1 MRRVILLITVM
12 AAALVLGSGIA
23 LAVNK
28 VGTQGRDFLK
38 GTDGADHLVGRGEN
52 DRIFSLAGK
61 DDLIGGPGKDWVWG
75 GGIRSSHR
83 TVGVDY
89 TSSGGEKKMVGGT
102 GNDVLWGGKG
112 SDNISGGG
120 GNDLLAD
127 GEYHHPV
134 KDTLS
139 GGGGNDVFF
148 PNNDPAGKDVVR
160 CGGGFDWVFA
170 DRKDVV
176 ASNCEKVGDR
186 VSEFDRVYNSI
197 PQSFWKSLPYPYG
210 PQYPSRP
217 RDYAKAQGLAKAFD
231 RANTNPLVGDWRRNL
246 RCEEYVRRMKQAGL
260 ADMLPDNPCQGKK
273 VRQHDHIFYR
283 DGRFTS
289 LNGKGEYVDN
299 DHYILPND
307 HTIVF
312 PGSGSET
319 FPPVTTHF
327 RFSDHLNTVTFDLVV
342 PKNLDE
348 CSERCQGAYEWAVSV
363 FYSGLPWHRVCQA
376 DNRDNN
382 VNGRTDELGEHCW
395 MDPVNGF
402 NF

>member
-1 MRRVILLITVM
+1 MRRVILLLTVM
-12 AAALVLGSGIA
+12 AAALLLGSGVA
-23 LAVNK
+23 LAVNR

-38 GTDGADHLVGRGEN
+38 GSAGADHLVSKGEN

-61 DDLIGGPGKDWVWG
+61 DTLIGGPDKDWVWG

-89 TSSGGEKKMVGGT
+89 TSSGGEKKLVGGP

-112 SDNISGGG
+112 SDIAAGNK
-120 GNDLLAD
+120 GNDLMVG

-139 GGGGNDVFF
+139 GGGGNDVFSVD
-148 PNNDPAGKDVVR
+148 NDPAGIDIVR

-186 VSEFDRVYNSI
+186 VSEFDRVGNSI
-197 PQSFWKSLPYPYG
+197 PQSFWKSLPYPIG

-217 RDYAKAQGLAKAFD
+217 GDYAKAQGLAEAFD

-312 PGSGSET
+312 PNSRNES
-319 FPPVTTHF
+319 FPPVTAHF
-327 RFSDHLNTVTFDLVV
+327 RFSDQMNTVTFDLVL
-342 PKNLDE
+342 PKNLEE
-348 CSERCQGAYEWAVSV
+348 CSERCQGAYEWAISV

>member
-1 MRRVILLITVM
+1 MRRVIFLLTVM
-12 AAALVLGSGIA
+12 AAALVLGSGLA
-23 LAVNK
+23 LAVNR

-38 GTDGADHLVGRGEN
+38 GSAGADHLVGKGEN
-52 DRIFSLAGK
+52 DRIFSLAGN
-61 DDLIGGPGKDWVWG
+61 DTLIGGPGKDWVWG
-75 GGIRSSHR
+75 GSIRSSHR
-83 TVGVDY
+83 SVGVDY
-89 TSSGGEKKMVGGT
+89 TSSGGNKTLVGGP
-102 GNDVLWGGKG
+102 GNDVVFGGNG
-112 SDNISGGG
+112 SDNILGNE
-120 GNDLLAD
+120 GNDLVANGSKQSLDKISA
-127 GEYHHPV
+127 GE
-134 KDTLS
+134 
-139 GGGGNDVFF
+139 GNDVVGAV
-148 PNNDPAGKDVVR
+148 NDPASQDMVT
-160 CGGGFDWVFA
+160 CGGGFDRVFA
-170 DRKDVV
+170 DRKDAV
-176 ASNCEKVGDR
+176 APDCER
-186 VSEFDRVYNSI
+186 VADSGREYDQLGASI
-197 PQSFWKSLPYPYG
+197 PQSFWKSLPYPIG

-217 RDYAKAQGLAKAFD
+217 QDYAKAQGLAKAFEKE
-231 RANTNPLVGDWRRNL
+231 NINPLVGDWRRNL

-273 VRQHDHIFYR
+273 VLQHDHIFYR

-289 LNGKGEYVDN
+289 LNGKGDFVDN

-319 FPPVTTHF
+319 FPPVTAHF

-348 CSERCQGAYEWAVSV
+348 CSERCQGAYEWAISV

-376 DNRDNN
+376 DNRDND

-402 NF
+402 SF